1 MSNDMSAQEIKEI
14 RGKYGMSRKVFSQLL
29 GIGEA
34 SLARYEAGGKPTKA
48 NANLIRAAKN
58 PRFMAD
64 CLKRDGGLLTEK
76 QRAKTEQIV
85 YSMVYSDEE
94 GEIMDMTDMYLLT
107 LEQEILNEHAAS
119 VMADIDRLAEE
130 AEDNGDEMLALVLN
144 DVALYIAQAKF
155 EITGKEGRNKEALT
169 KIRAQI
175 DSAHDIALRC
185 VARAA

>member
-1 MSNDMSAQEIKEI
+1 MSNDITAQEIKDI
-14 RGKYGMSRKVFSQLL
+14 RAKYQMSRKTFSQLL

-64 CLKRDGGLLTEK
+64 CLKRDGNLLPEK
-76 QRAKTEQIV
+76 QRTKTEQIV
-85 YSMVYSDEE
+85 YSMVYFDEE

-130 AEDNGDEMLALVLN
+130 AEESGDELLSIILN
-144 DVALYIAQAKF
+144 DMASYIARVKF
-155 EITGKEGRNKEALT
+155 DIAGKEGRSKEALVR
-169 KIRAQI
+169 IRAQI
-175 DSAHDIALRC
+175 DSVRDVAFRC

>member
-1 MSNDMSAQEIKEI
+1 MSNDITAQEIKDI
-14 RGKYGMSRKVFSQLL
+14 RAKYQMSRKTFSQLL

-64 CLKRDGGLLTEK
+64 CLKRDGDLLPEK

-85 YSMVYSDEE
+85 YSMVYFDEE

-119 VMADIDRLAEE
+119 VMADIARFEREARDAGDETRGLALRDMRFYLAQIKPDIVGPKSDSKEFLAE
-130 AEDNGDEMLALVLN
+130 LR
-144 DVALYIAQAKF
+144 
-155 EITGKEGRNKEALT
+155 GK
-169 KIRAQI
+169 I
-175 DSAHDIALRC
+175 DSTRDHAFRLKL
-185 VARAA
+185 RAA

>member
-1 MSNDMSAQEIKEI
+1 MSNDMTAQEIKDI
-14 RGKYGMSRKVFSQLL
+14 RAKYQMSRKTFSQLL

-34 SLARYEAGGKPTKA
+34 SLARYESGGKPTKA

-58 PRFMAD
+58 PRFMAE
-64 CLKRDGGLLTEK
+64 CLGREAASLPEK
-76 QRAKTEQIV
+76 QRAKAEQIV
-85 YSMVYSDEE
+85 YSMVYFDDE

-119 VMADIDRLAEE
+119 VMADIDRLAEK
-130 AEDNGDEMLALVLN
+130 AEDGGDEMLSLVLN
-144 DVALYIAQAKF
+144 DMAMYIAQVKF
-155 EITGKEGRNKEALT
+155 EITGKEGCSKETLV

-175 DSAHDIALRC
+175 DSVRDIAARC